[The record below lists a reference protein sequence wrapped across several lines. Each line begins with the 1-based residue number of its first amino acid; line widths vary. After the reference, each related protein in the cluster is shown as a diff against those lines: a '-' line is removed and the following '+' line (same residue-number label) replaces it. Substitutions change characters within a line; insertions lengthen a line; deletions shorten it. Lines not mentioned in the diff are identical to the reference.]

1 MVLYQ
6 GMNLFIILIIIGMP
20 VGITLLLLRRYRGQT
35 TEEDRVMEKIK
46 ELEERI
52 HQLENRI

>member
-20 VGITLLLLRRYRGQT
+20 VGITLLLLRRYREQT